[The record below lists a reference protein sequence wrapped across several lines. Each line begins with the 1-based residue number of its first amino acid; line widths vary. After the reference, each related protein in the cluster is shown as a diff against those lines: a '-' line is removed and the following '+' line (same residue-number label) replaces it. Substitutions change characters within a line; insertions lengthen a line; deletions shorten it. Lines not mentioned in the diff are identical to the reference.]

1 MPKHIFS
8 IGLVPV
14 QAFISEARRSRD
26 LRAGSAIL
34 SWVMREILRH
44 LQLNYQAK
52 LLIPHESILENPE
65 KELTFAE
72 ILADASYSIPNRAS
86 GKIEKPEADL
96 KMIFQDEIS
105 GLIRKKWETLFHL
118 YYTED
123 NYPRHQMD
131 KWKGPFQKAFE
142 ASPGCPIELLWVV
155 APYDPAIKVAEILA
169 NIDQLYSN
177 IKRTRPVHEWQGKNV
192 GKCDQCG
199 RREAVSPYDNYA
211 QWWKWQQEL
220 ADADWVQSSARIDA
234 GERLCIVCFAKR
246 FAGYAGGEKF
256 PSTSGVAAGEWQ
268 KQLSQMNQNGI
279 AALSKIFNDQRIAVK
294 FEDKE
299 SLIYNRTVEK
309 LLKDKDKAGL
319 HESLSTLQN
328 ARRKLKDYL
337 QSIQDFPLRPEPSN
351 YLAVLTFDGDSM
363 GKRIRGKFEQG
374 LPENLI
380 KFSKA
385 VLEKYDPPRLKK
397 EEKKSTAKVFYVGG
411 DEGLMLNPIETVLD
425 VALDINA
432 LFLEHVKDPDI
443 TLSMGITLFDR
454 ERPLGGAIRLAHE
467 ALETAKRIDGKNAL
481 SITVQTASGNEF
493 SATASW
499 KEGDYFWPR
508 IRAAV
513 NLIRG
518 NDKRC
523 RLSMGWAYEI
533 EAFLNTLQPGEG
545 QKWLTLLAPATAE
558 LKRIT
563 LRKLQIGKDVPKS
576 VRSVLQDEI
585 WRDKLLGDQWLE
597 DFDTEAD
604 RQRIANALH
613 LIAFLCRESA
623 YQIEYVE
630 EPSEGG
636 SDE

>member
-1 MPKHIFS
+1 MPEHIFS

-65 KELTFAE
+65 MELTFAE

-86 GKIEKPEADL
+86 GKIEKSEADL
-96 KMIFQDEIS
+96 KSIFQDEIA
-105 GLIRKKWETLFHL
+105 GLIRKQWETLFHL
-118 YYTED
+118 YFTED
-123 NYPRHQMD
+123 DYPRHQMD
-131 KWKGPFQKAFE
+131 KWRDPFQKAFE
-142 ASPGCPIELLWVV
+142 ASPDCPIELLWVV
-155 APYDPAIKVAEILA
+155 APYDPAIKVAETLA

-220 ADADWVQSSARIDA
+220 AGADWVQSSARIDA
-234 GERLCIVCFAKR
+234 GERLCMVCFTKR
-246 FAGYAGGEKF
+246 FAGYAVRGKF

-279 AALSKIFNDQRIAVK
+279 AALSKVFNDQRFAVQ
-294 FEDKE
+294 FEDIE

-309 LLKDKDKAGL
+309 LLKDKDKAKL
-319 HESLSTLQN
+319 HESLSALQN
-328 ARRKLKDYL
+328 ARRKLKDYIH
-337 QSIQDFPLRPEPSN
+337 SIQDFPLRPEPSN

-363 GKRIRGKFEQG
+363 GKRIREKFEQG
-374 LPENLI
+374 LPEKLI
-380 KFSKA
+380 EFSRA
-385 VLEKYDPPRLKK
+385 VLDKYEKN
-397 EEKKSTAKVFYVGG
+397 STAKVFYVGG
-411 DEGLMLNPIETVLD
+411 DEGLILNPIETVLD
-425 VALDINA
+425 VAFDIGK
-432 LFLEHVKDPDI
+432 LFQDHVKDPEI

-481 SITVQTASGNEF
+481 SVTVQTASGNEF

-499 KEGDYFWPR
+499 KHAESFWPR

-513 NLIRG
+513 ELIRG
-518 NDKRC
+518 KDSRC
-523 RLSMGWAYEI
+523 LLSMGWAYEI
-533 EAFLNTLQPGEG
+533 EAFLNTLQPGEE
-545 QKWLTLLAPATAE
+545 QTWLPLVKPATVE

-563 LRKLQIGKDVPKS
+563 LRKLRIGKDVSTPARKT
-576 VRSVLQDEI
+576 LQDEI
-585 WRDKLLGDQWLE
+585 WHDKLLGDQWLE
-597 DFDTEAD
+597 SFDTEAD

-636 SDE
+636 RDE